1 MAHPR
6 SAASSTRPRLVS
18 RRFVAVWAAL
28 ASVVVLVTGCTTE
41 PIDTGAG
48 TAAATKP
55 TLRSGPTTATLPHPD
70 IVPVVTDPTPGPR
83 ADRIIALDRNG
94 TLGSIV
100 FALGLGPHVV
110 GRDRSTTFPS
120 AGDLP
125 YVTETGHAI
134 NPERVLAQNP
144 SIVLVTDDATP
155 PGSVEQLRAAG
166 IAVEV
171 FTGKRSIAGN
181 SALITDVA
189 RALGVPDAGA
199 ALVARTEKQ
208 IADARALVPD
218 PSEDPTIGFLYIR
231 GPHLILLAGPR
242 SGADDLIA
250 ALGGIDAGT
259 KAGLTSA
266 FTQVS
271 AESMI
276 RADPEVIL
284 VMTQGA
290 ESVGGMDAV
299 LRLPAVAD
307 TDAGRHGRIVEM
319 DETQI
324 LMFGPDTGL
333 VLGALAKAIYA

>member
-1 MAHPR
+1 MAFSR
-6 SAASSTRPRLVS
+6 SAASLLI
-18 RRFVAVWAAL
+18 ALLGAAL
-28 ASVVVLVTGCTTE
+28 ILTGCTTE
-41 PIDTGAG
+41 PIDTRARA
-48 TAAATKP
+48 TATEAA
-55 TLRSGPTTATLPHPD
+55 LRSGPTTATLPNPD
-70 IVPVVTDPTPGPR
+70 IVPVSPGLQPGPR
-83 ADRIIALDRNG
+83 AERIIALDRNG

-120 AGDLP
+120 AADLP

-144 SIVLVTDDATP
+144 SIVLVTEDATP
-155 PGSVEQLRAAG
+155 AGAVDQLRAAG
-166 IAVEV
+166 IPVEV
-171 FTGKRSIAGN
+171 FTGKRSIEGN

-199 ALVARTEKQ
+199 KLVTRTEKQ
-208 IADARALVPD
+208 ISDARALIPQ
-218 PSEDPTIGFLYIR
+218 PSGDPTIGFLYIR
-231 GPHLILLAGPR
+231 GEHLILLAGPR

-250 ALGGIDAGT
+250 ALGGRDAGT
-259 KAGLTSA
+259 EAGLTAA

-276 RADPEVIL
+276 RANPKVIL

-290 ESVGGMDAV
+290 DSVGGMDKV
-299 LRLPAVAD
+299 LRLPAIAD
-307 TDAGRHGRIVEM
+307 TDAGRHRRIVAM

-333 VLGALAKAIYA
+333 VLSALAKAIYV

>member
-1 MAHPR
+1 MASPR
-6 SAASSTRPRLVS
+6 SAAAFLSLLLT
-18 RRFVAVWAAL
+18 AAL
-28 ASVVVLVTGCTTE
+28 VIAGCTTD
-41 PIDTGAG
+41 PIDSG
-48 TAAATKP
+48 AAASATDAS
-55 TLRSGPTTATLPHPD
+55 LRSGPVTATLPHPD
-70 IVPVVTDPTPGPR
+70 IVPVVPNATPGPR

-120 AGDLP
+120 AAALP

-144 SIVLVTDDATP
+144 SIVLVTEDATP
-155 PGSVEQLRAAG
+155 PGAVDQIRAAG
-166 IAVEV
+166 IPVEV
-171 FTGKRSIAGN
+171 LTGQRSIAGN
-181 SALITDVA
+181 AALITDVA

-199 ALVARTEKQ
+199 KLVARTDKQ
-208 IADARALVPD
+208 VAEARAMVPK
-218 PSEDPTIGFLYIR
+218 PSGDPTIGFLYIR
-231 GPHLILLAGPR
+231 GEHLILLAGPR

-250 ALGGIDAGT
+250 ALGGTDAGT

-276 RADPEVIL
+276 RANPEVIL

-290 ESVGGMDAV
+290 ESVGGMEKV
-299 LRLPAVAD
+299 LKLPAVAD
-307 TDAGRHGRIVEM
+307 TDAGRHRRIVEM

>member
-1 MAHPR
+1 MTAPSR
-6 SAASSTRPRLVS
+6 SAVSFTSVLTLVLA
-18 RRFVAVWAAL
+18 AVLAL
-28 ASVVVLVTGCTTE
+28 AGCTTE
-41 PIDTGAG
+41 PIDTGASA
-48 TAAATKP
+48 TATTA
-55 TLRSGPTTATLPHPD
+55 TLRTGPTTATLPHPD
-70 IVPVVTDPTPGPR
+70 IIPVATDVVPGPR
-83 ADRIIALDRNG
+83 ADRIIAIDRNG

-100 FALGLGPHVV
+100 FALGLGSHVV

-120 AGDLP
+120 ASALP

-144 SIVLVTDDATP
+144 STVLVTEDATP
-155 PGSVEQLRAAG
+155 AGAVDQLRAAG
-166 IAVEV
+166 IPVEV

-181 SALITDVA
+181 SALMTDVA
-189 RALGVPDAGA
+189 AALGVQAAGA

-208 IADARALVPD
+208 VAEAKALIPT
-218 PSEDPTIGFLYIR
+218 PSGDPTIGFLYIR
-231 GPHLILLAGPR
+231 GEHLILLAGPG

-250 ALGGIDAGT
+250 ALGGRDAGT
-259 KAGLTSA
+259 KAGLSTA

-276 RADPEVIL
+276 RANPETIL

-290 ESVGGMDAV
+290 ESVGGMDKV
-299 LRLPAVAD
+299 LQLPAIAD
-307 TDAGRHGRIVEM
+307 TDAGRHKRIVEM

-333 VLGALAKAIYA
+333 VLSALAKSIYA